1 MVTPSLRPYILEA
14 KQRLQEGYLSLRQKH
29 QAGGGGLEISRE
41 MTALWDQTIKTN
53 YRRAVEEILPDE
65 SQRSIFLRSTS
76 LVGLGGYG
84 RQDVAPY
91 SDVDLMLLYFPGV
104 AEIEKVAGRLV
115 QDGFDVG
122 LKLALSTRTLRE
134 ACTQAFTDP
143 TILTSFTETRLLDGS
158 ASLVEKFHDRFLR
171 QVRRKMHWSM
181 DYVEKSRKVEQD
193 RFGETVYLLSP
204 NIKCSR
210 GGLRDIHIVR
220 WMGYLRYGETSLH
233 RLREIRALSKVD
245 FRQLTEARE
254 FLLRLRNELHFHA
267 GRANDTLTRE
277 EQLRI
282 ANDWHYPSG
291 LGLLPVQ
298 ELMRDYF
305 RHSTEVRYS
314 SFQFVNDVRGKFD
327 KQPIIEPLIGKRQDD
342 HFIVTPRYIAVAA
355 DAKDLVKNDLGQVL
369 RLMEI
374 SNN

>member
-193 RFGETVYLLSP
+193 RFAEPSHDIIGQVSD
-204 NIKCSR
+204 SR
-210 GGLRDIHIVR
+210 ASAGFYFAKNDIVR
-220 WMGYLRYGETSLH
+220 LDVPMDQILVID
-233 RLREIRALSKVD
+233 RLDRFYQILAD
-245 FRQLTEARE
+245 QT
-254 FLLRLRNELHFHA
+254 H
-267 GRANDTLTRE
+267 G
-277 EQLRI
+277 
-282 ANDWHYPSG
+282 
-291 LGLLPVQ
+291 
-298 ELMRDYF
+298 
-305 RHSTEVRYS
+305 
-314 SFQFVNDVRGKFD
+314 
-327 KQPIIEPLIGKRQDD
+327 
-342 HFIVTPRYIAVAA
+342 VA
-355 DAKDLVKNDLGQVL
+355 
-369 RLMEI
+369 
-374 SNN
+374 